1 MSKYEFYEERADAID
16 RLEAITC
23 RLEKLLDQQLSL
35 KGYDG
40 YETDLAQLVQAYVP
54 AEMALLQLMKE
65 ESEDEQNE

>member
-1 MSKYEFYEERADAID
+1 MEEYRNERTEAIN
-16 RLEAITC
+16 RFEAITC
-23 RLEKLLDQQLSL
+23 KLEKLLDYQLSI

-54 AEMALLQLMKE
+54 AEMTLLQLYRE

>member
-1 MSKYEFYEERADAID
+1 MYEYINERANAID

-23 RLEKLLDQQLSL
+23 RLEKLLDQHLPL

-65 ESEDEQNE
+65 ESEEERNE